1 MVAGTDTITA
11 TLPSTYASSTG
22 VVVSN
27 IVDASGKA
35 TTVNGTVGTA
45 TAAVKP
51 AADDFVV
58 VTVKGLAKAEVKYSI
73 DLTEVTSADIE
84 DAANDKLTITASK
97 TSDISAGT
105 NVTFKVALGA
115 AAQDAASYTVTAKI
129 NGKTYTATGVKGTSE
144 VKLCTIAVNSDITV
158 KAEDVTV
165 EAIPVLLVKSASWKD
180 GKLTIVFN
188 EGELVKTEAEK
199 TSNYTVTV
207 ASSATV
213 DTAVVDGNTVTLTF
227 VDGLLAAG
235 DSVVV
240 AQAVGFATGTTYT
253 VTLAANGTATIA

>member
-1 MVAGTDTITA
+1 M
-11 TLPSTYASSTG
+11 
-22 VVVSN
+22 
-27 IVDASGKA
+27 
-35 TTVNGTVGTA
+35 
-45 TAAVKP
+45 
-51 AADDFVV
+51 
-58 VTVKGLAKAEVKYSI
+58 
-73 DLTEVTSADIE
+73 
-84 DAANDKLTITASK
+84 
-97 TSDISAGT
+97 
-105 NVTFKVALGA
+105 
-115 AAQDAASYTVTAKI
+115 
-129 NGKTYTATGVKGTSE
+129 
-144 VKLCTIAVNSDITV
+144 

-165 EAIPVLLVKSASWKD
+165 EAIPVLLVESASWKD

-235 DSVVV
+235 DKVVV

-253 VTLAANGTATIA
+253 VTLAANGTATIAQLTSR

>member
-1 MVAGTDTITA
+1 M
-11 TLPSTYASSTG
+11 
-22 VVVSN
+22 
-27 IVDASGKA
+27 
-35 TTVNGTVGTA
+35 NGTVGSA

-58 VTVKGLAKAEVKYSI
+58 VTVKGLVKAEVKYSI
-73 DLTEVTSADIE
+73 DLTEVTNAAIE
-84 DAANDKLTITASK
+84 GAANDKLTITASK

-105 NVTFKVALGA
+105 NVTFKVALDA
-115 AAQDAASYTVTAKI
+115 APQDAASYTVTAKI
-129 NGKTYTATGVKGTSE
+129 NGKTYTATGVKGTE

-165 EAIPVLLVKSASWKD
+165 EAIPVLLVESASWKD

-235 DSVVV
+235 DKVVV